1 MAIDEDFELA
11 DIGRDGSIFMGR
23 TLCCD
28 GYDYNRTNSVFTHIH
43 SDHLGDFFNQ
53 ALHRCQIYTTKE
65 TRDLLSALRDESYD
79 KKRQFHTVSLDDP
92 KTLVKGEELNYKTM
106 NVNTAKMIGD
116 EN

>member
-43 SDHLGDFFNQ
+43 NDF
-53 ALHRCQIYTTKE
+53 
-65 TRDLLSALRDESYD
+65 
-79 KKRQFHTVSLDDP
+79 
-92 KTLVKGEELNYKTM
+92 
-106 NVNTAKMIGD
+106 
-116 EN
+116 